1 MIPEYIGNLN
11 EVVIMLLK
19 DKNINEAMENLSMNV
34 KKSKEPFI
42 WKVINKDTFSNFL
55 PPEIKSIWLF
65 VLKKNAPSI
74 AHYHPNSIQHTVMI
88 KGKGK
93 VKIGEGLRNLKTFD
107 PLDLSNE
114 DIWCVI
120 DKNTHHE
127 FFPEEEMVVFSF
139 HTCVPHKLI
148 EIKCDTGKER
158 VYES

>member
-107 PLDLSNE
+107 PLDLPNE
-114 DIWCVI
+114 DIWYVI
-120 DKNTHHE
+120 DKNTPHE

-139 HTCVPHKLI
+139 HTCVPDKLI
-148 EIKCDTGKER
+148 EIKCDSGKRR
-158 VYES
+158 VYET